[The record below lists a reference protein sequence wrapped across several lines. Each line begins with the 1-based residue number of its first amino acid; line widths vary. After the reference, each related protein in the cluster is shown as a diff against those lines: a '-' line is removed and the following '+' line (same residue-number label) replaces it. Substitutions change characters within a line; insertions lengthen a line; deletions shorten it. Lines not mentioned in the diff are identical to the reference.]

1 MQVKEAITSRRHI
14 KQFKSDEVT
23 DAQLLS
29 WLDTARFAPNHRMVE
44 PWEVLV
50 IGSKTRALLHHKAN
64 FGDAPVVLAF
74 LYKGSENEVDK
85 FENLVATA
93 CFVQNFCL
101 AAFADGVGTRW
112 TSIATKPDTKEI
124 LQLPENYEVLT
135 ILGVGYPA
143 EVPPAKERTPMVSK
157 IKHMS

>member
-14 KQFKSDEVT
+14 KQFKPDEVT
-23 DAQLLS
+23 EEQLLN
-29 WLDTARFAPNHRMVE
+29 WLDTARFAPNHKMAE

-50 IGSKTRALLHHKAN
+50 IGSETRATLHHGAN

-74 LYKGSENEVDK
+74 LYKRSENEVDT
-85 FENLVATA
+85 FENLVAAT

-101 AAFADGVGTRW
+101 AAWADGVGTRW
-112 TSIATKPDTKEI
+112 TSIASKAGTKEI
-124 LQLPENYEVLT
+124 LALSDDYEVLT

-143 EVPPAKERTPMVSK
+143 EVPPVKERTPMASK
-157 IKHMS
+157 IKHLS